1 MARYT
6 GPVCRLCRRERTKL
20 FLKGER
26 CYSLKCPVS
35 EAVTDRHSR
44 AYPPGEHGR
53 DRMRQGSE
61 YLAQLRE
68 KQKARRIYGI
78 LEKQFRNMYE
88 EATRQGGITG
98 ENLLRN
104 LELRLDNVVFRA
116 GWGASRRQA
125 RQFVRHGHVTVN
137 GKRVTIPSYR
147 VRKGDKVVLR
157 EATRG
162 QLPGPP
168 EHGHPG
174 APDAGLARDRRCRL
188 LRVRPQPATARAHR
202 RAHSGA
208 AHRRAVLEVAEPIAR
223 PPPQQEYPPC

>member
-26 CYSLKCPVS
+26 CFSLKCPVS

-68 KQKARRIYGI
+68 KQKARRIYGVF
-78 LEKQFRNMYE
+78 ERQFRNLYE
-88 EATRQGGITG
+88 EANRLPGITG
-98 ENLLRN
+98 ENLLRM
-104 LELRLDNVVFRA
+104 LELRLDNVAFRA
-116 GWGASRRQA
+116 GWGASRAQA
-125 RQFVRHGHVTVN
+125 RQLVRHGHVLVN

-147 VRKGDKVVLR
+147 VRKGDTVTLKDGSREIFVVRRNMDTL
-157 EATRG
+157 
-162 QLPGPP
+162 
-168 EHGHPG
+168 
-174 APDAGLARDRRCRL
+174 DR
-188 LRVRPQPATARAHR
+188 Q
-202 RAHSGA
+202 
-208 AHRRAVLEVAEPIAR
+208 R
-223 PPPQQEYPPC
+223 PPWLEAGDNGFRVEVLNPPLRDHIDEPVQEQLIVEYYSNK